1 MADDK
6 MNEGVNRPEDDGLGN
21 LPPLSDFDSGG
32 TSESPESQLPPLAP
46 FESQGGG
53 GGGLSGLPP
62 LSDLDV
68 ETPNP
73 AGGAI
78 KPEAMA
84 GSGLTSSFG
93 LSRGGTGF
101 QDLAADSDFSPET
114 PDIGPGPEP
123 TLDTPIFESA
133 FQAPTSGIG
142 LDTPVSSQ
150 PTQTME
156 TPVFND
162 AELGGGGDIFDELG
176 GGRPPV
182 GSTPPPD
189 FGGDTGF
196 NDGGGFGDMAEIGA
210 GAAGGAVAGALGK
223 PSGGPSGPSKPAK
236 GGKGGVP
243 AWISMLLI
251 LIAAIVGI
259 FASPS
264 LSEYIPFIP
273 NPMAKQVDQ
282 LQGQVASLQKQI
294 NELRT
299 VKPPEGQ
306 VEVSEEKVQQLQNQ
320 IVSKTQELEQIN
332 SQLDST
338 SATLQERQRQVQQLE
353 QQVAE
358 LNEEVANA
366 QATYEDLRNET
377 AIIQARQR
385 GLAAEVERLTAYVG
399 DLDDA
404 NRKRMATKDAL
415 RHNVDR
421 LLIQVKESS
430 PLTPQKYD
438 YAERLKAVQALQE
451 QVESSQWVTPELL
464 EAYTSLYLRELEIS
478 RSNEYFFAK
487 IEVTGDLGVKEK
499 KWAEC
504 LMRGNWGVYYR
515 TLDGKNVGVFENL
528 GTLETPRWGLR
539 ENLPDETRSGIEA
552 AVIAS
557 RVKDFENKVK
567 LLAEREKADQG
578 GTAWQLNYNSL
589 Q

>member
-6 MNEGVNRPEDDGLGN
+6 RNNSVDRPDDDGLGN

-32 TSESPESQLPPLAP
+32 TFESTESQLPPLAP
-46 FESQGGG
+46 FEFQGGTG

-62 LSDLDV
+62 LDTLDV

-78 KPEAMA
+78 KPESMQ
-84 GSGLTSSFG
+84 GSITSSFG
-93 LSRGGTGF
+93 VSRGGTGF

-123 TLDTPIFESA
+123 SLDTPIFDSV
-133 FQAPTSGIG
+133 FQAPTTDMGFGSS
-142 LDTPVSSQ
+142 VSSQ

-162 AELGGGGDIFDELG
+162 AELGGGADVFGEVLG
-176 GGRPPV
+176 GGQAPV
-182 GSTPPPD
+182 GSATPTPD
-189 FGGDTGF
+189 FGPDTGF
-196 NDGGGFGDMAEIGA
+196 GGAGDFGDMAAVGA
-210 GAAGGAVAGALGK
+210 GAGVGTAVGK
-223 PSGGPSGPSKPAK
+223 PSGGPSGPSKAAK
-236 GGKGGVP
+236 TGRGGVP
-243 AWISMLLI
+243 AWLAMVLI
-251 LIAAIVGI
+251 LIAAVVGI

-273 NPMAKQVDQ
+273 NPMARQVDQ
-282 LQGQVASLQKQI
+282 LQEQVASLQKQI

-306 VEVSEEKVQQLQNQ
+306 LEVSEEKVQELQNQ

-404 NRKRMATKDAL
+404 NRKRIASKDAL
-415 RHNVDR
+415 QHNIDR
-421 LLIQVKESS
+421 LLIHVKESS

-438 YAERLKAVQALQE
+438 HAERLKAVEALRTK
-451 QVESSQWVTPELL
+451 VESSQWVTPELL
-464 EAYTSLYLRELEIS
+464 EAYTSLYLRELEIA

-487 IEVTGDLGVKEK
+487 IEVTGELGVKEK

-528 GTLETPRWGLR
+528 GTVETPRWGLR
-539 ENLPDETRSGIEA
+539 ENLPEETRTGIEA

-567 LLAEREKADQG
+567 LLAEREKADQTS
-578 GTAWQLNYNSL
+578 TAWQRNYDSL

>member
-1 MADDK
+1 MADDNR
-6 MNEGVNRPEDDGLGN
+6 NEGVNRPEEGGLGN

-32 TSESPESQLPPLAP
+32 GIESPESQLPPLAP
-46 FESQGGG
+46 FEFQGDTG

-78 KPEAMA
+78 KPEAMQ
-84 GSGLTSSFG
+84 GGLVSSFG
-93 LSRGGTGF
+93 TSRGGTGF

-123 TLDTPIFESA
+123 SLDTPIFESA
-133 FQAPTSGIG
+133 FQAPTSDLGFG
-142 LDTPVSSQ
+142 TPSASL

-162 AELGGGGDIFDELG
+162 AELGGGQDVFGEVLG
-176 GGRPPV
+176 GGQAPV
-182 GSTPPPD
+182 GSVTPAPE
-189 FGGDTGF
+189 FGPDTGF
-196 NDGGGFGDMAEIGA
+196 GGTGAFDDMAAA
-210 GAAGGAVAGALGK
+210 GAVGAAVGK

-236 GGKGGVP
+236 TGRGGVP
-243 AWISMLLI
+243 AWLAMVLI
-251 LIAAIVGI
+251 LIAAVVGI

-264 LSEYIPFIP
+264 LSEYVPFIP
-273 NPMAKQVDQ
+273 NPMTKQVDQ

-299 VKPPEGQ
+299 VKPAEGQ
-306 VEVSEEKVQQLQNQ
+306 LEVSEEKVQQLQNQ

-366 QATYEDLRNET
+366 QSTYEDLRNDT

-385 GLAAEVERLTAYVG
+385 GLAAEVERLIAYVG

-404 NRKRMATKDAL
+404 NRKRIATRDAL
-415 RHNVDR
+415 QHNTAR
-421 LLIQVKESS
+421 LLIHVKESS

-438 YAERLKAVQALQE
+438 HAERLRAVEALRD

-464 EAYTSLYLRELEIS
+464 EAYTSLYLRELEIA

-487 IEVTGDLGVKEK
+487 IDVIGELGVKEK

-515 TLDGKNVGVFENL
+515 TLDGRNVGVFENL
-528 GTLETPRWGLR
+528 GTVETPRWGFR
-539 ENLPDETRSGIEA
+539 ENLPAETRTGIEA

-557 RVKDFENKVK
+557 RVTDFENKIR
-567 LLAEREKADQG
+567 LLAEREKADQKA
-578 GTAWQLNYNSL
+578 TAWQRHFDSL

>member
-1 MADDK
+1 MADDRK
-6 MNEGVNRPEDDGLGN
+6 NDGVNRPEDDGLGN

-32 TSESPESQLPPLAP
+32 AFESPESQLPPLAP
-46 FESQGGG
+46 FESQGGTG
-53 GGGLSGLPP
+53 GSGLSGLPP

-78 KPEAMA
+78 KPEAMQ
-84 GSGLTSSFG
+84 GGLTSSFG
-93 LSRGGTGF
+93 VSRGGAGF

-123 TLDTPIFESA
+123 SLDTPIFESA
-133 FQAPTSGIG
+133 FQAPTSDLGFG
-142 LDTPVSSQ
+142 TPTSSQ
-150 PTQTME
+150 PTQTIE
-156 TPVFND
+156 TPVFNEAD
-162 AELGGGGDIFDELG
+162 LGGGDDVFGEALG
-176 GGRPPV
+176 GGQAPI
-182 GSTPPPD
+182 GSATPTPD
-189 FGGDTGF
+189 FGPDTGF
-196 NDGGGFGDMAEIGA
+196 GGGMDFGEVAGA
-210 GAAGGAVAGALGK
+210 GAAAVGAAVGK
-223 PSGGPSGPSKPAK
+223 PSGGPSGPSRPAK
-236 GGKGGVP
+236 TGKGGVP
-243 AWISMLLI
+243 AWLAMLLI

-264 LSEYIPFIP
+264 LSEYVPFIP

-306 VEVSEEKVQQLQNQ
+306 LEVSEEKVQQLQNQ

-366 QATYEDLRNET
+366 QGTYEDLRNET

-385 GLAAEVERLTAYVG
+385 GLAAEVDRLTAYVG
-399 DLDDA
+399 DLDEA
-404 NRKRMATKDAL
+404 NRKRMATRDAL
-415 RHNVDR
+415 QHDVDR
-421 LLIQVKESS
+421 LLIHVKESS

-438 YAERLKAVQALQE
+438 HAERLKAVEALRE
-451 QVESSQWVTPELL
+451 RVVSSQWVTPEILG
-464 EAYTSLYLRELEIS
+464 AYTSLYLRELEIA

-487 IEVTGDLGVKEK
+487 IEVTGELGVKEK

-515 TLDGKNVGVFENL
+515 TLDGKNIGVFENL
-528 GTLETPRWGLR
+528 GTVETPRWGLR
-539 ENLPDETRSGIEA
+539 ENLPEETRAGIEA

-557 RVKDFENKVK
+557 RVKDFENKIK

-578 GTAWQLNYNSL
+578 ATPWQLNYNSL